1 LTKFD
6 RSYDI
11 LVAGAGIA
19 GIAAA
24 LETARAG
31 LSTCLIEKTILTGGL
46 ATSGIVNIYLPICDG
61 RGRQVTFGIAEELLH
76 LSYRYGPGDVPGD
89 WREVVEGTAPSR
101 FRVTFSPAAFILALD
116 EVLVQA
122 GVDVWLDTLVSTP
135 ITDGDRVTGVE
146 AENKS
151 GRGVLRAKCV
161 IDATGDADV
170 AYLAGA
176 ECAEDDNWLSV
187 WALET
192 SLEVAREAVEAN
204 SGAPLLS
211 RLTLGGWNNGQ
222 NHPGGVRKFRGTS
235 GADVTEFVLRSRD
248 LVREVYT
255 QSGQDRH
262 DRFCLTLPSM
272 AQFRTT
278 RRIVGETTM
287 ADGQDGRHI
296 EESVGLVPDWRRAGP
311 VWEVPYGALIPRK
324 VKGLLAAGRCVDSEA
339 DAWEVMRVIPPC
351 ALTGQIAGIAATL
364 AVHHNTTPDALAPS
378 LIQTKLAEYGIPY
391 HLAQVGL

>member
-1 LTKFD
+1 LPQFD
-6 RSYDI
+6 KPYDVI
-11 LVAGAGIA
+11 VAGAGIA

-24 LETARAG
+24 LEASRAG
-31 LSTCLIEKTILTGGL
+31 LRTCLVEKTVLTGGL

-61 RGRQVTFGIAEELLH
+61 RGTQVTFGIAEELLH
-76 LSYRYGPGDVPGD
+76 LSYRYGPGDVPTD
-89 WREVVEGTAPSR
+89 WREVADGRAPSR

-135 ITDGDRVTGVE
+135 IMEDDRVTGVE
-146 AENKS
+146 VENKS
-151 GRGVLRAKCV
+151 GRGVLRAKCL

-176 ECAEDDNWLSV
+176 PCTETDNWLSI

-192 SLEVAREAVEAN
+192 SLDVAREAVAAD
-204 SGAPLLS
+204 SGEPLLS

-235 GADVTEFVLRSRD
+235 GAEVTEFVLRSRD

-255 QSGQDRH
+255 QTDQDRH
-262 DRFCLTLPSM
+262 DKFCLTLPGM

-278 RRIVGETTM
+278 RRLVGQTTM
-287 ADGQDGRHI
+287 TEGQDGRHVD
-296 EESVGLVPDWRRAGP
+296 ESVGLVPDWRRAGP
-311 VWEVPYGALIPRK
+311 VWEVPYGALVPRK
-324 VKGLLAAGRCVDSEA
+324 VKGLLAAGRCVDSEG

-364 AVHHNTTPDALAPS
+364 AVHHNTTPDAVEPS
-378 LIQTKLAEYGIPY
+378 LIQAKLKEYGVPF